1 MGEITG
7 DRIARFPPS
16 PPLATRYTTRVSR
29 RRFLKHSAI
38 IGAAAAGGVLTPERV
53 IGQAPASSERSK
65 RPIRIIMGGYGPS
78 TTGFSLAL
86 KKIGDRLESKFGDQI
101 EVRYV
106 YNILDLG
113 YRAEDILWL
122 VESGVITFGY
132 QSSSYLTDRIPAIG
146 VVDLPF
152 LFSDQA
158 KARGAM
164 DGTLGHALTT
174 RIEADTDFRIIG
186 YFENGFRHV
195 SNRVR
200 PIHTPADMKGMDIR
214 VLPSKIQ
221 ARTFQLLG
229 AAPRVMDLSEAL
241 AAIKAGKL
249 DAQENPFSNTVT
261 YGVHQFHRFH
271 TATNHFYISRP
282 IFVHRPSF
290 DGWPQALQHEMR
302 DAVRDSIAFQR
313 DLHVKEE
320 DDAVLAIKKAG
331 GEIVELTADEHKAFV
346 SAVNPIYGEAR
357 KELGSDVL
365 KLVDL

>member
-1 MGEITG
+1 MKP
-7 DRIARFPPS
+7 A
-16 PPLATRYTTRVSR
+16 R
-29 RRFLKHSAI
+29 RRFLRDSALI
-38 IGAAAAGGVLTPERV
+38 TAAAIGSGLTSSRPLAA
-53 IGQAPASSERSK
+53 QTPASSPQSK
-65 RPIRIIMGGYGPS
+65 RPVRIIMGGYGPA

-86 KKIGDRLESKFGDQI
+86 KKMGDRLEAKFGDQI

-113 YRAEDILWL
+113 YRADDILWL
-122 VESGVITFGY
+122 VESGVITLGY
-132 QSSSYLTDRIPAIG
+132 QSSSYLTDRIPALG

-158 KARGAM
+158 KARAAM
-164 DGTLGHALTT
+164 DGALGRALTT
-174 RIEADTDFRIIG
+174 RIEADTDFRIVG
-186 YFENGFRHV
+186 YFENGFRQV

-200 PIHTPADMKGMDIR
+200 SIHTPADMKGMSIR

-221 ARTFQLLG
+221 ERTFQLLG
-229 AAPRVMDLSEAL
+229 AEPRIMDLSEAL

-271 TATNHFYISRP
+271 TATNHFYVSRP
-282 IFVHRPSF
+282 IFVHRPAF
-290 DGWPQALQHEMR
+290 DGWPQALQHELR
-302 DAVRDSIAFQR
+302 DAVREAIAFQR

-320 DDAVLAIKKAG
+320 EDAAVAIRKVG
-331 GEIVELTADEHKAFV
+331 GEIVELTTDQQKSFV
-346 SAVNPIYGEAR
+346 SAVSPIYAEAR
-357 KELGSDVL
+357 QELGRDVL